1 MGNRKDPKEEQ
12 GITLDMPSEAFYGL
26 AGQIVAATDPHT
38 EAARELLLLNHLVF
52 FGNVIG
58 RGPYYKVEETR
69 HYTNIYGV
77 AVGPT
82 SKARKGQSLSTIEHM
97 YRAIDPDWLD
107 KRKVSGLSS
116 GEGLVYQVRDAS
128 SLGAVTRKNEF
139 DPGVQDKRLLVIEEE
154 FSQSLTKMRSDGNI
168 LSQIIRDA
176 WDGKSLTPLTKNN
189 RIKATE
195 PHISILGHI
204 TMDELRKQ
212 LSMTEMTNGF
222 ANRFIWL
229 CVGPRTKV
237 LANPTG
243 VPDKILTPLISKLKT
258 AVTFAKGVG
267 QMKRD
272 SKAEKLWTKVYP
284 QLSEG
289 KPALVGAITSRAEAQ
304 VLRLSMIY
312 ALMDCSSVIKPP
324 HLKAALAFWK
334 YSEASVNM
342 IFGERLGDPSVDEVA
357 KSLRIFGKVTRS
369 QIWDI
374 LGHSGNKKEIQR
386 VIEVLNRAGI
396 ADVQN
401 ENGTEVLLPKRR

>member
-1 MGNRKDPKEEQ
+1 
-12 GITLDMPSEAFYGL
+12 
-26 AGQIVAATDPHT
+26 
-38 EAARELLLLNHLVF
+38 
-52 FGNVIG
+52 
-58 RGPYYKVEETR
+58 
-69 HYTNIYGV
+69 
-77 AVGPT
+77 
-82 SKARKGQSLSTIEHM
+82 M
-97 YRAIDPDWLD
+97 YRAIDLNWID

-128 SLGAVTRKNEF
+128 THNKKHDS
-139 DPGVQDKRLLVIEEE
+139 GVQDKRLLVIEEE
-154 FSQSLTKMRSDGNI
+154 FSQSLTKMRIDGNI

-189 RIKATE
+189 RITATE

-212 LSMTEMTNGF
+212 LSVTEMTNGF

-229 CVGPRTKV
+229 YVGPRTKV

-243 VPDKILTPLISKLKT
+243 VPPAKLAPFIAKLNK

-272 SKAEKLWTKVYP
+272 SKAERLWERVYS

-289 KPALVGAITSRAEAQ
+289 KSGLVGGITSRAEAQ

-312 ALMDCSSVIKPP
+312 ALMDRSSVIKPP

-342 IFGERLGDPSVDEVA
+342 IFGERLGDTNVDEVA
-357 KSLRIFGKVTRS
+357 RILKIVGRVTKS
-369 QIWDI
+369 QIWNI
-374 LGHSGNKKEIQR
+374 IGHSANKKEIQR
-386 VIEVLNRAGI
+386 VIDVLDKADI
-396 ADVQN
+396 ADVQS